1 MAKIYNEVV
10 IDMNPESPTFEETL
24 HEDSYEYEG
33 DMMLAQGDPFSGESV
48 YYISVP
54 AVAATDTME
63 AVPAKWSE
71 YKWKPSEQKFATM
84 RSGIKEAD
92 VPSNA
97 IKYNTRAEF
106 NAATGATTSTVDGKT
121 VTTYTSGVTDYGLES
136 LSKKDFFEIL
146 PNCSII

>member
-71 YKWKPSEQKFATM
+71 YKWKPSEQKFASM
-84 RSGIKEAD
+84 RSGLSEEDIPAGA
-92 VPSNA
+92 NR
-97 IKYNTRAEF
+97 YNTKEEF
-106 NAATGATTSTVDGKT
+106 NAATGA
-121 VTTYTSGVTDYGLES
+121 VTTTGGG
-136 LSKKDFFEIL
+136 KKMT
-146 PNCSII
+146 